1 MSITQQITR
10 IQNEVSSQTEHID
23 NIVTHTDGKTNPQ
36 IILNQLIHGGNEE
49 LNIDNPY
56 IGQVAQYAFY
66 HHPSLKTFKAD
77 NATVVEDN
85 AFDNCQTLQK
95 VDMPSLYVIKDS
107 AFYNCS
113 NLSELNA
120 PKLIWI
126 KDHGLNNCN
135 LSQLDLSQAC
145 FIDSYALANNNFITI
160 DLSNVQELGTYVLI
174 NNNNLTSVILP
185 ITLTTLPA
193 GCFQG
198 CSSLKELDLS
208 NIENIHTYAL
218 SGTGI
223 QNIYGEKIT
232 SLNNYCFSQC
242 SNIQNIY
249 LPLIT
254 YIPSYSFQYTN
265 GSYVF
270 TDNEFPKL
278 TSLGSY
284 AAQYA
289 NGLKRIDLSKVTSI
303 PSNCFTSCGNLQSVN
318 LPNTTLVNSYAFSSC
333 NNLTTV
339 NIPKLQTIGNNAF
352 QYCDNLT
359 SAKYPKVTSIGTYA
373 FYDCDGLTE
382 INFPKLTSSIG
393 TYAFNSCNS
402 LEKVVLGGT
411 LSSIGN
417 YAFRYC
423 TNLKTIYITKTSS
436 IISLGGSYVFSNSGV
451 SNGNALIYVPNDL
464 VDTYKAASYWS
475 TYANYIVGYEVES
488 MESVSAQRIPI
499 GTNATIQIPLT
510 NYSNIS
516 VVVTSDSSNVVV
528 SSYSATT
535 SAITINLQGASIGKA
550 NITVKATGL
559 FESEQIFTVTVYDP
573 DAPTGSYTVT
583 NVGSNY
589 GFYLNSEGYY
599 VNENSDADGDE
610 LYNDSWALC
619 EVLITNPGGQ
629 NVSVNYIQS
638 SESNYDYAIFS
649 DVNTELYDGDY
660 GSSGEYSEAE
670 NVYDSS
676 YGVDGSGVVDYGVLA
691 TGDTFQVKYRKDSSA
706 MDGTDTIQFKVIFE

>member
-1 MSITQQITR
+1 MSIATQISR
-10 IQNEVSSQTEHID
+10 IKNEVSNQTEHID
-23 NIVTHTDGKTNPQ
+23 NIITHTDGKTNPQ

-56 IGQVAQYAFY
+56 VGQVAQYAFY

-77 NATVVEDN
+77 NVTVVEKN

-107 AFYNCS
+107 AFSNCS

-135 LSQLDLSQAC
+135 LSQLDLSQTR
-145 FIDSYALANNNFITI
+145 FIGDYGLANNNFITI
-160 DLSNVQELGTYVLI
+160 DLSNIQELGTHVLM

-185 ITLTTLPA
+185 ITLTVLPD
-193 GCFQG
+193 GCFQN

-254 YIPSYSFQYTN
+254 YIPSYSFQYTK
-265 GSYVF
+265 GSYEF
-270 TDNEFPKL
+270 TDKEFPKL

-289 NGLKRIDLSKVTSI
+289 NGLKRIDLSEVTSI
-303 PSNCFTSCGNLQSVN
+303 PSKCFISCSNLQSVN
-318 LPNTTLVNSYAFSSC
+318 LPNVTRVDSSAFSSC

-339 NIPKLQTIGNNAF
+339 SIPKLLTIEPNAF
-352 QYCDNLT
+352 EYCNKLT

-393 TYAFNSCNS
+393 TYAFYSCNA

-417 YAFRYC
+417 YTFRNC

-436 IISLGGSYVFSNSGV
+436 IISLGGSSVFSGSGV
-451 SNGNALIYVPNDL
+451 SNGKALIYVPNNL
-464 VDTYKAASYWS
+464 VNSYKAASYWS
-475 TYANYIVGYEVES
+475 TYANCIVGYEVES
-488 MESVSAQRIPI
+488 MSTI
-499 GTNATIQIPLT
+499 NAKNIALNSTTTVQIPLT
-510 NYSNIS
+510 NYSNVS
-516 VVVTSDSSNVVV
+516 VSVTSDSNNVIVN
-528 SSYSATT
+528 SYSATT
-535 SAITINLQGASIGKA
+535 SAITINLQGAAMGAA

-559 FESEQIFTVTVYDP
+559 FESEQTFKVSVYDP
-573 DAPTGSYTVT
+573 NASQSTYAVT
-583 NVGSNY
+583 NIGTGY
-589 GFYLNSEGYY
+589 GFYLDSDGYY
-599 VNENSDADGDE
+599 VNENSDIEDE
-610 LYNDSWALC
+610 NLYDNSWALC
-619 EVLITNPGGQ
+619 EVLIINPGGQ

-638 SESNYDYAIFS
+638 SEYNYDYAIFS

-660 GSSGEYSEAE
+660 SGSEYKDAE
-670 NVYDSS
+670 NVYASS
-676 YGVDGSGVVDYGVLA
+676 HGINGSGVVDYGILA
-691 TGDTFQVKYRKDSSA
+691 SGDTFQVKYRKDGSS
-706 MDGTDTIQFKVIFE
+706 MDGTDTIQFKVIFG